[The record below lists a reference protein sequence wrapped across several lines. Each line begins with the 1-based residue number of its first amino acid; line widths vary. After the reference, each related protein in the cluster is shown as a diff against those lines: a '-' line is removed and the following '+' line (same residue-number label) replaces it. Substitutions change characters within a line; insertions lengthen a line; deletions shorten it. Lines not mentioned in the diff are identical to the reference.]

1 VSSQQRRLA
10 RRQKRQSGPPRPAL
24 HVSPSEQGELNAQLR
39 NFLSQ
44 GQAGPQGEVELA
56 HEGDSLTLP
65 EDATL
70 EEIEATLAKLRGL
83 LHRVEQQ
90 RLEPDD
96 WPLLRA
102 LLVREAM

>member
-1 VSSQQRRLA
+1 MSSLQRRLA
-10 RRQKRQSGPPRPAL
+10 RRQKRQSRAPRPAL
-24 HVSPSEQGELNAQLR
+24 HLRSSELVELKSFLAQA
-39 NFLSQ
+39 
-44 GQAGPQGEVELA
+44 QAGPLGEVELA
-56 HEGDSLTLP
+56 REGDSLTLP

-83 LHRVEQQ
+83 LHRVEEQ

-102 LLVREAM
+102 LLLREAM